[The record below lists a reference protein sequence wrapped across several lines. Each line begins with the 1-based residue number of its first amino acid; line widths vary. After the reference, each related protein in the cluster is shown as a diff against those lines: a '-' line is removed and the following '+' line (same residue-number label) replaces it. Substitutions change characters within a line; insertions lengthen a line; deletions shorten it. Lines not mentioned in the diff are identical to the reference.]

1 VRFFYANGA
10 CSLGIHVVLEEIGRP
25 YDPAPLDFKNNAQY
39 EPAYVAINPKS
50 KVPALQRDDG
60 SLLTEY
66 PVIAMW
72 LARTNPQ
79 AGLVPAELEGETRC
93 AEFLDYICGTVHPQ
107 AFTRQSRPGRFALR
121 PEDEPAIVAQG
132 RGLAEKYLG
141 VIDAGWRGGDWVL
154 PSGYSVADSALF
166 FIEYWS
172 ARRFAIPLPPRL
184 EAHFAAMLARPAVRR
199 ALEQEGLPA

>member
-1 VRFFYANGA
+1 MRFFYAPGA
-10 CSLGIHVVLEEIGRP
+10 CSMGIHVVLEEIGRP
-25 YDPAPLDFKNNAQY
+25 YDPVPLDFKNNAQY

-50 KVPALQRDDG
+50 KVPALLRDDG

-72 LARTNPQ
+72 LAKANPQ
-79 AGLVPAELEGETRC
+79 AGLVPVDLEGETRC
-93 AEFLDYICGTVHPQ
+93 AEFLDYVCGTVHPQ

-132 RGLAEKYLG
+132 RALAQKYLK
-141 VIDAGWRGGDWVL
+141 VIDDGWRGGTWVL
-154 PSGYSVADSALF
+154 PSGYSVADTALF

-172 ARRFAIPLPPRL
+172 ARRFSIPLPGHL
-184 EAHFAAMLARPAVRR
+184 AAHFAAMLARPAVRR
-199 ALEQEGLPA
+199 TLELEGLPT

>member
-1 VRFFYANGA
+1 MRFFYANGA

-72 LARTNPQ
+72 LGRTNPQ
-79 AGLVPAELEGETRC
+79 AGLVPPELEGQTRC